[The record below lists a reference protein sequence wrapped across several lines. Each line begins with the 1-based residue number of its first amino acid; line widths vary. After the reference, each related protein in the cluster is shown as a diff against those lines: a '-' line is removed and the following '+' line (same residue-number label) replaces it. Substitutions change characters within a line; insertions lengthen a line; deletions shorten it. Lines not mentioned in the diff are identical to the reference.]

1 MSFFEDEKYNFPY
14 ISKTF
19 SEKNCSNKGRVLST
33 DKFNYA
39 KQYFLFRE

>member
-19 SEKNCSNKGRVLST
+19 SEKKL
-33 DKFNYA
+33 F
-39 KQYFLFRE
+39 KQRSCAFY